1 MKAVGNAEMNLQRQL
16 QSGHSTEKSMALD
29 GNHFNFYRRE

>member
-16 QSGHSTEKSMALD
+16 QSGHSTEEKSMALD
-29 GNHFNFYRRE
+29 GNHFNFYR